1 MYLYIYIH
9 IHLQILSNK
18 YILDINIAH
27 HLTIYLTAAPSRCI
41 QRDGGLSTV
50 HYSCR
55 LRVYL
60 SEEGVQKTFP
70 DPGYL
75 RSAIY

>member
-1 MYLYIYIH
+1 MYIYIH

-18 YILDINIAH
+18 YILYIHIAH
-27 HLTIYLTAAPSRCI
+27 HLTIYLTTAPSRCI
-41 QRDGGLSTV
+41 QRDGGLSTLR
-50 HYSCR
+50 YSRR
-55 LRVYL
+55 LWVYL